1 MYFFDDFIDEVRS
14 RNDIVEVISQ
24 HVKLQKKG
32 ASYFGLCPF
41 HNEKSPSFSVSGSK
55 QMFYCFGCGEG
66 GNVISFLMKYENM
79 SFTDAV
85 SALAERAGMQVPEA
99 KMRPEEKRKADL
111 KNAVFEANAEAARYY
126 HHLLFTEEGQNARDY
141 FEKRQLG
148 NETITSFGLGV
159 SGMRSA
165 ALYRYMKEKGYEDD
179 VLRETGLF
187 VYDEHGVHDRFRNR
201 VMFPIINVRNKV
213 IGFGGRVMGDGQPK
227 YLNSPET
234 EVFDKGHNLYGIN
247 AAKSSRTGNFIICEG
262 YMDVISMHQAGFTQ
276 AVASLGTAF
285 TMGQAMLI
293 KRYVKDVLVCYDSD
307 GAGVKAALRSIGI
320 FREAGLNTRV
330 INMEPYKDADEFIK
344 AAGREE
350 FQKRIDNAED
360 SFMFRVRIKARDFD
374 FDDPAGK
381 TQFFNEVAAMLCEIE
396 DEVERDIYLDAV
408 SVKYMVSREGLKK
421 LVIKHASKGVRPV
434 PSGNL
439 GKAEEK
445 KFSQKDDDALH
456 KAQKMILTWI
466 CDSPGIYQRLKPY
479 ISPADFSDGMYRKL
493 AEDIFERIENGN
505 FDPASILNR
514 IDDTRLQNEAA
525 GILNTSVLGD
535 DSGTRDREKAVNE
548 AVQII
553 RRASLDERSR
563 NASDMSELQKI
574 ITEQRELSTLH
585 ISLN

>member
-1 MYFFDDFIDEVRS
+1 MYFSDDFIDEVRS

-374 FDDPAGK
+374 FNDPAGK
-381 TQFFNEVAAMLCEIE
+381 TQFFNDVAVMLCEIE

-466 CDSPGIYQRLKPY
+466 CDSPGIYQQLKPY

-514 IDDTRLQNEAA
+514 IDDSRLQNEAA